1 MVNFVVNL
9 GPYVPEG
16 LQLEEWAR
24 PARGRIVIAD
34 NPPRRHEEY
43 AIVTVFPPP
52 PQHLLYNAMDEV
64 VEYFEEEHRVDIQSS
79 CLSPLGLCLLQ
90 FHSTIAREAMINL
103 SPIS

>member
-1 MVNFVVNL
+1 
-9 GPYVPEG
+9 
-16 LQLEEWAR
+16 
-24 PARGRIVIAD
+24 
-34 NPPRRHEEY
+34 
-43 AIVTVFPPP
+43 
-52 PQHLLYNAMDEV
+52 MDEV